1 MPPIYRVRPPPEP
14 LGTLTLNF
22 KAHARETRTP
32 MAAAPKPISRTTFK
46 PFVPATETRP
56 ELSLRALLLGSLFGI
71 LFGAVTVYV
80 GLRAGLTVAAS
91 IPISVLSISIL
102 RAFGKASILENNI
115 VQTTGNAGQ
124 SIASGVIFTL
134 PALIFLGFDLEST
147 RIFALAL
154 FGGWLGVLFMIPL
167 RKQLIVD
174 EHETLTYPEGTACAD
189 VLQAGERGGSFASRV
204 FLGLGLGGLYTLF
217 QNENLFGLFPST
229 PNYQPDLG
237 AQHLLRGSAI
247 RADVTPEYLGV
258 GYIIGIRVAA
268 IMLAGGAFSWLVLMP
283 AIYFFGSHLSTP
295 LYPGTVPIHDMSPSD
310 LWKTYVRPMGAGA
323 VAAAGLITLC
333 RTLPT
338 IVSALTDGLKTI
350 RKNNSAPTTPG
361 SSSSTSS
368 GEPREAGAPSMTA
381 PSSWVGSSGA
391 PSDSPIRTEHD
402 LPPIVVLGGS
412 VALIALLWIF
422 LQFHPVPGAQVGA
435 LANLSAALLVVVFG
449 FLFVTVSARIVG
461 IVGSSASPV
470 SGMTIATLMAT
481 AAIFLVKGW
490 TAPAFG
496 ALAIT
501 IGGIVCIAASN
512 AGDTA
517 QDLKTGYLIG
527 ATPWKQQ
534 LAIMIGVIISTISIG
549 ATLNAMNT
557 GLETFTRLPR
567 SIPLSLDALPDGVQN
582 TGHFKRDHVTLS
594 GPNLPL
600 TAPTAATTPSP
611 IPNAA
616 SVSTDAGAPPSTA
629 SSSKVGSSVASD
641 ARISGKEEL
650 PSASSYILLNAIGS
664 TTLEDG
670 KYLYNPSTREIEVQ
684 WIQGIG
690 SEKAA
695 APQGRLMATVINGIL
710 SRKLP
715 WSLVLLG
722 VFLVI
727 AVELLGIRSLTFA
740 VGAYLSIATT
750 LAIFTGG
757 LMRWMVDRAMLH
769 HAARQRAA
777 THATYLDRWRTTH
790 ATWLSTNP
798 VSPREAGAPSPP
810 TVSLSGSVGLSS
822 GEFGGHP
829 REAGAPSPP
838 TVSPSE
844 RVGSPSG
851 ELGGH
856 PRDAGAPSPPT
867 VSPSERVGSPS
878 GELGGHPR
886 EAGAPSMTAPSSWVG
901 SPGGPEGQSREAPAR
916 AASTGA
922 FLAAHPELIPFE
934 GFDPTNP
941 DHLDPATGLPVPTSV
956 TPALD
961 RESEIS
967 PGSLYASGLIA
978 AGGIVGL
985 LGVCVKLYEAATDH
999 TIPRFTPTNPLHH
1012 DWVSVLAFAAL
1023 AYSLFYFARKPL
1035 NATD

>member
-1 MPPIYRVRPPPEP
+1 MATAPRSSTSGRPI
-14 LGTLTLNF
+14 
-22 KAHARETRTP
+22 
-32 MAAAPKPISRTTFK
+32 FK
-46 PFVPATETRP
+46 PFVGVSETRP
-56 ELSLRALLLGSLFGI
+56 ELSVRALLLGAVFGV

-167 RKQLIVD
+167 RKQLIVN

-189 VLQAGERGGSFASRV
+189 VLEAGERGGSFASRV
-204 FLGLGLGGLYTLF
+204 FLGLGLGGVYTLF

-229 PNYQPDLG
+229 PDYQPDLG
-237 AQHLLRGSAI
+237 AQHLLKGSAI

-268 IMLAGGAFSWLVLMP
+268 VMLAGGAFSWLVLMP
-283 AIYFFGSHLSTP
+283 AIVFFGSHLATP
-295 LYPGTVPIHDMSPSD
+295 LYPGTIPIAQMSPSD

-338 IVSALTDGLKTI
+338 IFGALTTGI
-350 RKNNSAPTTPG
+350 RTAASKPQV
-361 SSSSTSS
+361 S
-368 GEPREAGAPSMTA
+368 GARPGAPGFVA
-381 PSSWVGSSGA
+381 PGPGA
-391 PSDSPIRTEHD
+391 LKRTEHD
-402 LPPIVVLGGS
+402 LPPVVVFGGS
-412 VALIALLWIF
+412 LLLVLLLWIF
-422 LQFHPVPGAQVGA
+422 LEFHPVPGAQVGA
-435 LANLSAALLVVVFG
+435 LANLAASLLVVVFG

-534 LAIMIGVIISTISIG
+534 LAIMIGVIVSVFSIG

-557 GLETFTRLPR
+557 GLESFERLPR
-567 SIPLSLDALPDGVQN
+567 PIPLTLSALPTGVQDK
-582 TGHFKRDHVTLS
+582 GQFPRDHVL
-594 GPNLPL
+594 L
-600 TAPTAATTPSP
+600 TSRADAT
-611 IPNAA
+611 
-616 SVSTDAGAPPSTA
+616 G
-629 SSSKVGSSVASD
+629 KG
-641 ARISGKEEL
+641 GGHKEEL
-650 PSASSYILLNAIGS
+650 PSASSYVLLNAIGS
-664 TTLEDG
+664 NTVEDG
-670 KYLYNPSTREIEVQ
+670 KYLFNPATQAIEVQ

-710 SRKLP
+710 SRRLP

-722 VFLVI
+722 VALVL
-727 AVELLGIRSLTFA
+727 AVELLGVRSLTFA

-750 LAIFTGG
+750 LAIFVGG
-757 LMRWMVDRAMLH
+757 VARWMVDRAMLQQ
-769 HAARQRAA
+769 AARERAA
-777 THATYLDRWRTTH
+777 GHQALVERWTAARSAWAPGQGGTEVPVTT
-790 ATWLSTNP
+790 
-798 VSPREAGAPSPP
+798 
-810 TVSLSGSVGLSS
+810 
-822 GEFGGHP
+822 
-829 REAGAPSPP
+829 
-838 TVSPSE
+838 
-844 RVGSPSG
+844 
-851 ELGGH
+851 
-856 PRDAGAPSPPT
+856 
-867 VSPSERVGSPS
+867 
-878 GELGGHPR
+878 
-886 EAGAPSMTAPSSWVG
+886 
-901 SPGGPEGQSREAPAR
+901 
-916 AASTGA
+916 
-922 FLAAHPELIPFE
+922 FLEAHPELVPFA
-934 GFDPTNP
+934 GFDATNP
-941 DHLDPATGLPVPTSV
+941 EHVDPATGLPVPTEV

-961 RESEIS
+961 AESEIS

-985 LGVCVKLYEAATDH
+985 IGVLVKLYENFFDRRF
-999 TIPRFTPTNPLHH
+999 PRFSETSPMHH
-1012 DWVSVLAFAAL
+1012 DWISVVAFAAL
-1023 AYSLFYFARKPL
+1023 AYSLYYFARKPL
-1035 NATD
+1035 ER